1 MAGHGNVRARER
13 WEDGTAWPLIAA
25 SVLFL
30 IAYSWGILE
39 QHKPHWLTVTFA
51 VVLVLV
57 WVLFVVDFV
66 VRLVLSPRK
75 WEFVR
80 RNPIDLA
87 SVLLPLAR
95 PFRLLKELSKVPLL
109 RGNTGKHLR
118 RRVVIIAS
126 SFVVMFIYVISLAVY
141 SVERDAPG
149 ATITSFGDSVWWAIV
164 TMATVGYGD
173 YVPVTVTGRILAVL
187 LMIGGI
193 GIVGTASATI
203 VTALNDRTAH
213 LRQNHQDDQA
223 HGRQFGHTPELHFS
237 DDSETST
244 TTRTAGTTRDDLTGG
259 PPQQPPA

>member
-1 MAGHGNVRARER
+1 MAAQGNLRARKR
-13 WEDGTAWPLIAA
+13 WEDATAWPLIAA

-39 QHKPHWLTVTFA
+39 PRRPGWLSITLA

-66 VRLVLSPRK
+66 VRLSLSPRK

-80 RNPIDLA
+80 QNPIDLA

-109 RGNTGKHLR
+109 RGNTGQHLR
-118 RRVVIIAS
+118 RRVVIIAA

-149 ATITSFGDSVWWAIV
+149 ASITSFGDSVWWAIV

-173 YVPVTVTGRILAVL
+173 YVPVTVTGRVLAVL
-187 LMIGGI
+187 LMIGGV

-213 LRQNHQDDQA
+213 LRQNRDDHS
-223 HGRQFGHTPELHFS
+223 HGHELGHSPELDLS
-237 DDSETST
+237 VGDE
-244 TTRTAGTTRDDLTGG
+244 RTDADGES
-259 PPQQPPA
+259 